1 MKAHER
7 EALAA
12 MKAGDLEGA
21 ERRLT
26 QRGVKLT
33 KHHSPG
39 STSPYAAVL
48 YASVIAEHL
57 GVEPPAHLIADISV
71 LGVVTLTLAPRK
83 WK

>member
-33 KHHSPG
+33 KHTNPG
-39 STSPYAAVL
+39 VKSPYSSML
-48 YASVIAEHL
+48 YAKVIAEHL

-71 LGVVTLTLAPRK
+71 LGVVTLTIAEK
-83 WK
+83 EWK